1 MPNLF
6 DPLTLRGLTLKNRI
20 GVSPMCQYSANDGIA
35 NDWHLAHL
43 GSFAMGGA
51 GLVFAE
57 ASGVE
62 ARGRISPGCLGLYD
76 DMHIAPLKRI
86 TDFIHSHGAAAGI
99 QLAHAGRKASSG
111 LPWNG
116 GGSLTPEQGGW
127 PVVGP
132 TDTPFSPQSLVP
144 HALTADEIADLVQA
158 FAAAAKRALAAGMD
172 VVEIH
177 AAHGYLLH
185 SFLSPLSNT
194 RTDDYGGSFAGR
206 TRFLIEVVDAVR
218 AAWPDDRPL
227 FVRLSATD
235 WVDGGWT
242 GEDSV
247 ELARI
252 LAQHGVDLVD
262 CSSGGVIPG
271 VQIPTAPGY
280 QVHLAEAV
288 KQHAGIR
295 SAAVGM
301 ITTPEQADAII
312 AEGRAD
318 LTLLA
323 RAVLR
328 DPHWALHA
336 AQALGHK
343 AAPPKQYLRAY
354 A

>member
-20 GVSPMCQYSANDGIA
+20 GVSPMCQYSATDGIA

-43 GSFAMGGA
+43 GAFAMGGA

-76 DMHIAPLKRI
+76 DAQIAPLKRI
-86 TDFIHSHGAAAGI
+86 TDFIHSQGAAAGI

-116 GGSLTPEQGGW
+116 GGALTPERGGW

-132 TDTPFSPQSLVP
+132 TDAPFSPQSPVP
-144 HALTADEIADLVQA
+144 HALTADEIAGIVQA
-158 FAAAAKRALAAGMD
+158 FAAAAQRALAAGMD

-194 RTDDYGGSFAGR
+194 RADEYGGSFEGR

-218 AAWPDDRPL
+218 AVWPDDRPL

-242 GEDSV
+242 CEDSV
-247 ELARI
+247 VLARI
-252 LAQHGVDLVD
+252 LARHGVDLVD

-271 VQIPTAPGY
+271 VQIPTGPGY

-288 KQHAGIR
+288 KQRAGVP
-295 SAAVGM
+295 SAAVGL

-323 RAVLR
+323 RAMLR

-343 AAPPKQYLRAY
+343 VAPPKQYLRAY